1 VRKLLLISAFLMSVL
16 VAAYTLIFDVVPAT
30 PFNVYM
36 NGQQER
42 NVITLQG
49 RTLVPLSAFEDP
61 TRLIYTFDDMSKTV
75 NITNKVNLVCI
86 QLSDGAQEAI
96 VNGKKVKLD
105 AQVTLKDG
113 RMFVPLRFLSESLG
127 GSVSYDKEG
136 KKVVV
141 RTPSEQERFKTL
153 MDGDLTEAR
162 KIAISLPVMYG
173 KDALQPQGEGSS
185 IKYTFPKGEA
195 LRYYEE
201 YKGLVNYV
209 EINADGIA
217 ELIWQGDSPQME
229 IELREKGNKPAEPG
243 EAVYFIQKSE
253 YTYYGTI
260 DEFGKSTEL
269 GQINRSEENN
279 KGKQIVPIDEEKTI
293 DARQSKSS

>member
-1 VRKLLLISAFLMSVL
+1 MSVL
-16 VAAYTLIFDVVPAT
+16 VAAHILIFDAVPAT

-36 NGQQER
+36 NGQQEG
-42 NVITLQG
+42 NVIMSQG
-49 RTLVPLSAFEDP
+49 HTLVPLSAFDDP

-75 NITNKVNLVCI
+75 DITNKVNLVCI

-113 RMFVPLRFLSESLG
+113 RIFVPLRFLSERLG

-141 RTPSEQERFKTL
+141 RTPSEQERFKRL

-162 KIAISLPVMYG
+162 KIAISLPVIYG
-173 KDALQPQGEGSS
+173 KNALQPQGEGFS

-195 LRYYEE
+195 LRYYKE

-229 IELREKGNKPAEPG
+229 KELREKGNKPAKLG

-260 DEFGKSTEL
+260 DEYGKSTEL
-269 GQINRSEENN
+269 GQINRSEKNN
-279 KGKQIVPIDEEKTI
+279 TSKQIVPIDEEKTF
-293 DARQSKSS
+293 DTRQSKSS